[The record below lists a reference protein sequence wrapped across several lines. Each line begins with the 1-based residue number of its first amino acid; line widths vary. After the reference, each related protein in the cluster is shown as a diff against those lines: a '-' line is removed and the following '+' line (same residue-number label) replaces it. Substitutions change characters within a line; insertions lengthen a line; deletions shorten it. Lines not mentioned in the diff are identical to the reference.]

1 MSVHVDANSRLHHD
15 QERSLALNCPH
26 CQVFSHI
33 TPVSIPQFPEL
44 IAARPSHVGLV
55 YRCDSCNAPIFLRFA
70 VKMYAA
76 NRVELA
82 NAFVELERAR
92 EKFSFTFLPEDSEK
106 LFREA
111 LACYSGGHF
120 NAFASLCRRTMQTM
134 IRDQG
139 ENGRMRIF
147 NQLSEARELAEIDT
161 DTFNTMK
168 KVLFGSDAD
177 PWPSMPEVGDYEAGV
192 LLELMKDVLYEIY
205 VRKGKL
211 QQSMMVRRF
220 FSEESIDKVMKI
232 GQIGKAAGT
241 D

>member
-1 MSVHVDANSRLHHD
+1 MSVYIDANSRLHHD
-15 QERSLALNCPH
+15 QEHSLALNCPH

-33 TPVSIPQFPEL
+33 SPVSIPQFPEL

-55 YRCDSCNAPIFLRFA
+55 YRCDACSAPIFLRFA
-70 VKMYAA
+70 VKMYGAS
-76 NRVELA
+76 RVELA
-82 NAFVELERAR
+82 NTFVELERAR
-92 EKFSFTFLPEDSEK
+92 EKFSFTYLPDDSEK

-147 NQLSEARELAEIDT
+147 NQLAEARELAEIDAE
-161 DTFNTMK
+161 TFGTLK

-177 PWPSMPEVGDYEAGV
+177 AWPSMPEIGDYEAGV

-220 FSEESIDKVMKI
+220 FSEESIDKVM
-232 GQIGKAAGT
+232 QIGKVAGA

>member
-1 MSVHVDANSRLHHD
+1 MSVYVDANSRLHHD

-33 TPVSIPQFPEL
+33 TAVSVPQFAEL
-44 IAARPSHVGLV
+44 TAARPTHVGIV
-55 YRCDSCNAPIFLRFA
+55 YRCDACNAPVFLRFA
-70 VKMYAA
+70 VKIYGS

-82 NAFVELERAR
+82 SNFVELERAR
-92 EKFSFTFLPEDSEK
+92 EKFNFTYLPEDSEK

-111 LACYSGGHF
+111 LACYSGGQF
-120 NAFASLCRRTMQTM
+120 NAFASMCRRTTQTL
-134 IRDQG
+134 IRDLG

-147 NQLSEARELAEIDT
+147 NQLAEAREMAEIDAE
-161 DTFNTMK
+161 TFASVK

-177 PWPSMPEVGDYEAGV
+177 PWPSMPEIGAYEAGV
-192 LLELMKDVLYEIY
+192 LLELVKDVLYEAY

-220 FSEESIDKVMKI
+220 FAEESIDKITPI
-232 GQIGKAAGT
+232 GRVAGGE
-241 D
+241 